1 MIKKIGLSM
10 VLFIM
15 ATLIFTSKIFANE
28 EDYTYIIEEV
38 KK

>member
-10 VLFIM
+10 VLFIP
-15 ATLIFTSKIFANE
+15 KIFANE